1 MQKRSNAGRRNAEC
15 IDAKCKNAKMQKC
28 KNAKMPN
35 AEPSAL
41 ALLHCCIAALL
52 H

>member
-1 MQKRSNAGRRNAEC
+1 MQKCSNAGRRNAEC
-15 IDAKCKNAKMQKC
+15 IKAKCRNAEC
-28 KNAKMPN
+28 KMPN

-41 ALLHCCIAALL
+41 ALLHCCIAAFL